1 MTTSINQPW
10 SISDK
15 FRNRYGNTWADLDFT
30 FEPKISAENF
40 KTDPMN
46 CLMGQLHICN
56 QTVKVYYKDLI
67 IYAKQLTN
75 FMVNMYGMKPK
86 KEDVF
91 AVDFKGRTFMLT
103 KHEVAKFAQTIS
115 DALDTSIRSYE
126 LGLYL

>member
-1 MTTSINQPW
+1 MTTSINHPW
-10 SISDK
+10 AISDK
-15 FRNRYGNTWADLDFT
+15 YRNRYGNTWADLDFT

-46 CLMGQLHICN
+46 CLIGTVHVCN
-56 QTVKVYYKDLI
+56 QNIKVFYKDLV
-67 IYAKQLTN
+67 IYTKQLTN
-75 FMVNMYGMKPK
+75 FMINMYGMKPK

-91 AVDFKGRTFMLT
+91 AIDFKGRTFMLT

-115 DALDTSIRSYE
+115 DAYDVSVRSYE